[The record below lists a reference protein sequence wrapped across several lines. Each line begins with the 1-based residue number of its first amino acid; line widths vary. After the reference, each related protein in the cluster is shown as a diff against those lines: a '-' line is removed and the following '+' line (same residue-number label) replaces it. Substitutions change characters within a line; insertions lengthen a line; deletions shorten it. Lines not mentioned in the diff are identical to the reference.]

1 MHADRI
7 MSFHTAAVQG
17 AIKVERA
24 GWVER
29 FRTKLT
35 SAQAKLGYAET
46 PSISTGEHMDRTTK
60 LLLAAIAVGLFANA
74 AASVTRPAVADTSFE
89 SHLSN
94 DVQAIASRLSN
105 LAQEIS
111 SIAYGTCKNSKLC

>member
-1 MHADRI
+1 
-7 MSFHTAAVQG
+7 
-17 AIKVERA
+17 
-24 GWVER
+24 
-29 FRTKLT
+29 LT
-35 SAQAKLGYAET
+35 SAQAEG
-46 PSISTGEHMDRTTK
+46 RTTQ

-74 AASVTRPAVADTSFE
+74 AASVTRPAAADTSFE

-111 SIAYGTCKNSKLC
+111 PIVHGTCKNSRLC